1 MTQFAAFALFLCI
14 SVTLLLVWPIM
25 RHATLDRKPRLLISL
40 VTFVILVPGGL
51 ALYGWLGVPQ
61 MAVGN

>member
-1 MTQFAAFALFLCI
+1 MTHFTAFALFLCM

-25 RHATLDRKPRLLISL
+25 LHATLDRKRRILISL
-40 VTFVILVPGGL
+40 VTFVIIVPGGL